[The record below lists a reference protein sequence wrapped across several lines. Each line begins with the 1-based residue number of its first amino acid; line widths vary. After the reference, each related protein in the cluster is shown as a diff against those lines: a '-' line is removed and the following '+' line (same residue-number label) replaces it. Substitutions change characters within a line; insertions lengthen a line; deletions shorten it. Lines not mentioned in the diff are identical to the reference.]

1 MQRWTSALALFLYLM
16 TTVRQHSAAVAAPSP
31 SPSSTAGPPP
41 PSVTALYSRRAIR
54 QAQAMLRLRLLEL
67 RAENLARVRA
77 AVERDLLEREAAAGP
92 AASIPPRQAQ
102 SAK

>member
-1 MQRWTSALALFLYLM
+1 MQHWMRSAMALFLVLM
-16 TTVRQHSAAVAAPSP
+16 TTGRPYSAALGAPSP
-31 SPSSTAGPPP
+31 APASTQAPPP

-77 AVERDLLEREAAAGP
+77 AVERDLLDRNVGAVPG
-92 AASIPPRQAQ
+92 R
-102 SAK
+102 